1 MTGGRLQGLK
11 RRVRELELSRAMP
24 ESLLYFPLIPLFVVF
39 YLYDRLLEW
48 RKERRQK
55 RGE

>member
-1 MTGGRLQGLK
+1 M
-11 RRVRELELSRAMP
+11 RELELSRAMP